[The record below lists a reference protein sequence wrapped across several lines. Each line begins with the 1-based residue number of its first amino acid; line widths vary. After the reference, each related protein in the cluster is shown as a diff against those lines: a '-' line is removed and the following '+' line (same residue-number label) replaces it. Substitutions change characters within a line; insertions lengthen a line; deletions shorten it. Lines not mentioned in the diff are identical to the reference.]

1 MKRGKVIGIDISPTV
16 IRVAKARGLKNCKV
30 ANIFTWKPRQKFDT
44 IALIENNLGIAETPE
59 KTKKLLKKLDALGIK
74 HCLARINRPQTN
86 GKILPCRHL

>member
-59 KTKKLLKKLDALGIK
+59 KTKEDSI
-74 HCLARINRPQTN
+74 RPFHVRRN
-86 GKILPCRHL
+86 GRQDKS